1 MTERN
6 FWVLIRKS
14 MKDLKM
20 YRVENRVMKGM
31 PDVHYIKNGV
41 SGWIELKY
49 LTLWPKRRIRTGLK
63 LNQSLWLKEYDE
75 HKGKAWI
82 LIRISRDF
90 TGLISG
96 KNAQL
101 IFARPSRTDFFDLLS
116 YKRMGNMTKENWQE
130 LSDVLTKPIDPI

>member
-1 MTERN
+1 M
-6 FWVLIRKS
+6 
-14 MKDLKM
+14 D
-20 YRVENRVMKGM
+20 
-31 PDVHYIKNGV
+31 
-41 SGWIELKY
+41 
-49 LTLWPKRRIRTGLK
+49 K

-82 LIRISRDF
+82 LIRIGRDF

-130 LSDVLTKPIDPI
+130 LSDVLTKPVKPI

>member
-31 PDVHYIKNGV
+31 PDVHYIKDGV

-49 LTLWPKRRIRTGLK
+49 LTLWPKRRISTGLK

-82 LIRISRDF
+82 LIRIGRDF
-90 TGLISG
+90 TG
-96 KNAQL
+96 
-101 IFARPSRTDFFDLLS
+101 
-116 YKRMGNMTKENWQE
+116 
-130 LSDVLTKPIDPI
+130 

>member
-31 PDVHYIKNGV
+31 PDVHYIKDGV
-41 SGWIELKY
+41 TGWIELKY
-49 LTLWPKRRIRTGLK
+49 LTLWPKRRISTGLK

-82 LIRISRDF
+82 LIRIGRDF

-101 IFARPSRTDFFDLLS
+101 IFASPSRSDFFDLLS

-130 LSDVLTKPIDPI
+130 LSDVLTEPVKPV